1 MVVPFPSP
9 PMTPFFK
16 LLPALLLLG
25 ACATVKKYTP
35 DISRIPAPPLPSFSG
50 LKKLTNI
57 LPGMPGTDTAGVE
70 DPKVP
75 FNSRQTLGY
84 GHTLRLHVYEGSR
97 STKRIY
103 NGVVMVDQKGIVDF
117 KEIGSAR
124 VGGLD
129 LPKAVEAIAT
139 TFRVGLGIS
148 RAVTVHVLSVED
160 LPLVAIT
167 GDVIKDEY
175 IPSWENM
182 TVKQAVTVAG
192 GRKIGSAN
200 RGVYLI
206 REGHSRYFPS
216 LEAADKTEPNPGDII
231 HLSTDL

>member
-1 MVVPFPSP
+1 
-9 PMTPFFK
+9 MTRFSK
-16 LLPALLLLG
+16 LLPALILLG
-25 ACATVKKYTP
+25 ACSTVKKLTP
-35 DISRIPAPPLPSFSG
+35 DLSRIPAPPLPSFSG
-50 LKKLTNI
+50 LKKIATI
-57 LPGMPGTDTAGVE
+57 LPGMPESDTASVE

-103 NGVVMVDQKGIVDF
+103 NGVVMVDEKGVVAF
-117 KEIGSAR
+117 PGVGSAR
-124 VGGLD
+124 VGGLE
-129 LPKAVEAIAT
+129 LPKAAEAVAT
-139 TFRVGLGIS
+139 AFRVGLRIS
-148 RAVTVHVLSVED
+148 RAVTVHILSVED

-175 IPSWENM
+175 IPAWEKM

-192 GRKIGSAN
+192 GRRLGSAN

-216 LEAADKTEPNPGDII
+216 LEAADRAEPEPGDII

>member
-1 MVVPFPSP
+1 M
-9 PMTPFFK
+9 MRLTT
-16 LLPALLLLG
+16 LLPALILLG
-25 ACATVKKYTP
+25 ACSTVKKYTP
-35 DISRIPAPPLPSFSG
+35 DLSRIPTPPLPSFST
-50 LKKLTNI
+50 LKKLTTI
-57 LPGMPGTDTAGVE
+57 LPGMPESDTVSAE

-103 NGVVMVDQKGIVDF
+103 NGVVMVDEKGILTLPG
-117 KEIGSAR
+117 IGSAR

-129 LPKAVEAIAT
+129 LPKAAEAIAT
-139 TFRVGLGIS
+139 TFRVSLRIS
-148 RAVTVHVLSVED
+148 RAVTVHILSVED

-175 IPSWENM
+175 IPAWDKM
-182 TVKQAVTVAG
+182 TVKQAVIVAG
-192 GRKIGSAN
+192 GRKLGSTN